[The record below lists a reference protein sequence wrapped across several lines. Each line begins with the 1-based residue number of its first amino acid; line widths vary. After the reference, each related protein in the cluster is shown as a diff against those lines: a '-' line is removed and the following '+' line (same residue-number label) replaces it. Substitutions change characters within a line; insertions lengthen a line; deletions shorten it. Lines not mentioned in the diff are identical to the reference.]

1 MVFRLALG
9 RPTPFPSARVA
20 FAASGGSSGL
30 TFGAYFPSR
39 TPSFSPGT
47 SRSFTTFKPL
57 LSPPKT
63 ELKEAS
69 STTTSGNG
77 SNFAKA
83 MANRT
88 AKEGTLA
95 SDVSILRELTG
106 FLWPKGQIGI
116 KARVV
121 IAVSLL
127 VSGKLLNVYVPIFF
141 KQVIDALNMVPAVT
155 SMSDPATVATICGA
169 ALIGYGGA
177 RLAATLFG
185 ELRNAV
191 FGLVAQRAVRDAARE
206 IFGHLHRLDLS
217 FHLEKQTGGLV
228 RALDRGTKGITQVLS
243 SVVFHIFPTF
253 LEIGLV
259 CGILGYQFGS
269 GFVGVTVG
277 TVVIYS
283 AFTFLTT
290 SWRTK
295 FRQRMNAADNQAA
308 TTATDSLLNFET
320 VKHFNN
326 EKLELKQYDN
336 ALAKYEAAALKTS
349 SSLAF
354 LNAGQNAIISVGLT
368 AMMWM
373 AAQGV
378 LDHTMSVGDL
388 VMVNGLLFQI
398 SVPLNFLGTV
408 YRETKQSLLDMD
420 AMFRLQRVPT
430 KIYDAPNAKPLRL
443 LAPENPNAGIVLENV
458 EFSYDG
464 QRKILDGVSLR
475 IPSGTTCALV
485 GPSGCGKSTVLKM
498 LFRFMDPT
506 VGSISIDGQDIKGV
520 ELDSLRGAIGVCP
533 QDSALFNQTLRHNIK
548 YGRADATDAEVEEA
562 TRLALLSD
570 SIQYRFSNGLDT
582 MVGERG
588 MMISG
593 GEKQRV
599 LLSRVFLKNPPIVL
613 FDEATSAL
621 DQTTETNLQF
631 SIDAFLNSPPL
642 PTTNSEAPL
651 TKKTGVFIA
660 HRLATIAECDQI
672 IVMKEGKV
680 VERGSHGELL
690 AMNGMYKEMWDAQQN
705 RQ

>member
-1 MVFRLALG
+1 
-9 RPTPFPSARVA
+9 
-20 FAASGGSSGL
+20 
-30 TFGAYFPSR
+30 
-39 TPSFSPGT
+39 
-47 SRSFTTFKPL
+47 
-57 LSPPKT
+57 
-63 ELKEAS
+63 
-69 STTTSGNG
+69 
-77 SNFAKA
+77 

-593 GEKQRV
+593 GGLTLDYCQ
-599 LLSRVFLKNPPIVL
+599 NPPIVL

>member
-1 MVFRLALG
+1 MAARSS
-9 RPTPFPSARVA
+9 SA
-20 FAASGGSSGL
+20 AA
-30 TFGAYFPSR
+30 
-39 TPSFSPGT
+39 
-47 SRSFTTFKPL
+47 
-57 LSPPKT
+57 
-63 ELKEAS
+63 
-69 STTTSGNG
+69 
-77 SNFAKA
+77 
-83 MANRT
+83 
-88 AKEGTLA
+88 AKEGSLA
-95 SDVSILRELTG
+95 ADVSILRELTAY
-106 FLWPKGQIGI
+106 LWPRGQWGI

-121 IAVSLL
+121 VAVGLL
-127 VSGKLLNVYVPIFF
+127 VSGKLLNVYVPVFF
-141 KQVIDALNMVPAVT
+141 KQIVDALNIPPPLVAT
-155 SMSDPATVATICGA
+155 LAEPATVATVAGA
-169 ALIGYGGA
+169 LLIGYGA
-177 RLAATLFG
+177 SRLTATLFQ
-185 ELRNAV
+185 EMRNAV
-191 FGLVAQRAVRDAARE
+191 FSLVAQRAVRDAARE

-259 CGILGYQFGS
+259 CGILGWQFGS

-295 FRQRMNAADNQAA
+295 FRRRMNAADNEAA

-326 EKLELKQYDN
+326 EKLEMSQYDK

-373 AAQGV
+373 AAEGV
-378 LDHTMSVGDL
+378 LSGAMSVGDL

-430 KIYDAPNAKPLRL
+430 KIYDSPNAKPLRL
-443 LAPENPNAGIVLENV
+443 LNPNQQQQQAAIVLENV

-464 QRKILDGVSLR
+464 QRKILDGVSLT
-475 IPSGTTCALV
+475 IPTGTTAALV

-506 VGSISIDGQDIKGV
+506 AGTISIDGQDIKHV
-520 ELDSLRGAIGVCP
+520 QLDSLRSAIGVCP
-533 QDSALFNQTLRHNIK
+533 QDSALFNQSLRHNVK
-548 YGRADATDAEVEEA
+548 YGRAGATDDEVQKALE
-562 TRLALLSD
+562 LALLSE
-570 SIQYRFSNGLDT
+570 SVQSRFSNGLDT

-621 DQTTETNLQF
+621 DQTTET
-631 SIDAFLNSPPL
+631 SIQASIETFLNSPPAAAAA
-642 PTTNSEAPL
+642 TESNNNNNNSTSSDMPL
-651 TKKTGVFIA
+651 ERKTGIFIA
-660 HRLATIAECDQI
+660 HRLATIANCDQI

-680 VERGSHGELL
+680 VERGSHIELL
-690 AMNGMYKEMWDAQQN
+690 QLGGMYKDMWNAQQN
-705 RQ
+705 ASS